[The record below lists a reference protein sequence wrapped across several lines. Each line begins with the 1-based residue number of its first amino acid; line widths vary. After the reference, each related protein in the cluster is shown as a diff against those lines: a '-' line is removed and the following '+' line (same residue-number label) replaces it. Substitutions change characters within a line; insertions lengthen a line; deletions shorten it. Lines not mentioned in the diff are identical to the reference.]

1 MAKVLTTAIHDP
13 HSVALYD
20 TQTGVYEGIIYVTS
34 GTIVGMPIVTP
45 TTLTVQCLESGLM
58 YMAIYELPSRVFVKK
73 IVI

>member
-1 MAKVLTTAIHDP
+1 M
-13 HSVALYD
+13 
-20 TQTGVYEGIIYVTS
+20 TS